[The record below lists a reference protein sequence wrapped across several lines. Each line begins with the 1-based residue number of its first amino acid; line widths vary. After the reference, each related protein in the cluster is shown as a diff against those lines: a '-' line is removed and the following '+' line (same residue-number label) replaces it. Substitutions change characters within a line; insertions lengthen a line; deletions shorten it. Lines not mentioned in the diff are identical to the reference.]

1 MEIQKEKPVIFL
13 SGARLY
19 LRPLSKDDVPTITRY
34 ANDPEVRMYLANVYP
49 LSLSEES
56 EWVEKQMKRN
66 IHNIIFCVCLKENDA
81 LLGLMG
87 LHKIDYVNG
96 IAETGAMLGEK
107 DERNKGYGAEAKM
120 LILEYA
126 FLTLNLRK
134 ILSTAIAD
142 NKGSIKHNQN
152 CGYKIDGV
160 RKKHFYRKGKYCD
173 EVLLS
178 VLKKDWLKL
187 RK

>member
-1 MEIQKEKPVIFL
+1 
-13 SGARLY
+13 
-19 LRPLSKDDVPTITRY
+19 
-34 ANDPEVRMYLANVYP
+34 
-49 LSLSEES
+49 
-56 EWVEKQMKRN
+56 
-66 IHNIIFCVCLKENDA
+66 
-81 LLGLMG
+81 MG

-96 IAETGAMLGEK
+96 IAETGAMLGAK
-107 DERNKGYGAEAKM
+107 DQWNQGYGAEAKM

-134 ILSTAIAD
+134 ILSTTIAK

-160 RKKHFYRKGKYCD
+160 RKKHFYRNGKYHD

-178 VLKKDWLKL
+178 VFKKDWLKL